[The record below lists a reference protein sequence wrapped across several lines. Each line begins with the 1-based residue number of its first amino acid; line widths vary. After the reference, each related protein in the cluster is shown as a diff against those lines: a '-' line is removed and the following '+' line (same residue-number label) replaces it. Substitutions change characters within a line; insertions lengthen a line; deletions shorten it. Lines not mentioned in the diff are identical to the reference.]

1 MYDILVLKILRYHLY
16 YHFSF
21 GMSTGELEKEEIYE
35 LEKEEIY
42 GDAFFP
48 MLSSEQDKLL
58 RFWR

>member
-48 MLSSEQDKLL
+48 C
-58 RFWR
+58 